1 MISTFVFVVIIAV
14 LLWALIL
21 IWVISSA
28 NEAKRRD
35 KIQLQYQKLLA
46 LMAEKPAVDIIQIN
60 AAIGAIYCQYLHSN
74 N

>member
-1 MISTFVFVVIIAV
+1 MISTFVFIVIIAV